1 MTGSFRFGR
10 FEVVGV
16 AANERGL
23 TGRPAMQDE
32 RTDERGAAGA
42 PGRQGSDELALR
54 LYEKLNNGDADA
66 VEKLFLA
73 YEPQLR
79 TLVRRQLPQSYRAKF
94 DSSDVMQSVWTSV
107 LQGLREESWRFTGEA
122 HLRAFLV
129 RMALFRFIDLCRH
142 HRNSLGRER
151 PLGVLDATR
160 VRAAPNDQPSEIMQ
174 AHELLDRLLEICPPA
189 HHELVRLRALGYP
202 LAEIAARTGFHESS
216 IRRIFYDLARRL
228 DAQDGGV
235 QEGPRAAG
243 AGLRS

>member
-1 MTGSFRFGR
+1 
-10 FEVVGV
+10 
-16 AANERGL
+16 
-23 TGRPAMQDE
+23 MQE
-32 RTDERGAAGA
+32 EITREQETAGA
-42 PGRQGSDELALR
+42 PVRQEGDELALQ
-54 LYEKLNNGDADA
+54 LFEKLNNGDADA
-66 VEKLFLA
+66 VEKIVLA

-94 DSSDVMQSVWTSV
+94 DSSDVMQSVWASV
-107 LQGLREESWRFTGEA
+107 LEGLREDSWRFTGEA

-151 PLGVLDATR
+151 PLAVLDAKR
-160 VRAAPNDQPSEIMQ
+160 VRAARNDQPSEIMR
-174 AHELLDRLLEICPPA
+174 AHELLDRLLKICPPA

-228 DAQDGGV
+228 DAGDGGAE
-235 QEGPRAAG
+235 EGSRSEG
-243 AGLRS
+243 AGQRP